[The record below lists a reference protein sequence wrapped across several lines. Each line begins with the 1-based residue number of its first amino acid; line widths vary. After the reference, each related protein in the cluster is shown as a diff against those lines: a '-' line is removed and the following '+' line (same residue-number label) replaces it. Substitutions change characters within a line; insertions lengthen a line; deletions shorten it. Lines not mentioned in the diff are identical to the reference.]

1 MSLKNM
7 MRIAAIAAAVATGGS
22 LLAGVAL
29 AAEGGPTPPKQK
41 WSFDGMFGSY
51 DRAALQRGYQVY
63 KGVCAACHGLS
74 LVAYRDLRDIGLT
87 DNQIKDAIKDIQVTD
102 GPNDAG
108 EMFERPAL
116 LSDRFK
122 KPYPNDQAAIAA
134 NGALP
139 PDLSLLAKAR
149 IVEAGSIP
157 VIRSF
162 AAKIR
167 YGGPDYIQGVLTGY
181 KDFAKLSA
189 EERKALKLPEKL
201 ADGQYYNEYFKG
213 HVIRMPPPL
222 TDGAVTY
229 LDEAPNTAVALAH
242 DVTTFLTWAAEPRM
256 EQRKQT
262 GLKVMLFLLV
272 LAGLM
277 YLVKRKVWAN
287 VPH

>member
-1 MSLKNM
+1 MSTKYML
-7 MRIAAIAAAVATGGS
+7 RLAAIAVAGA
-22 LLAGVAL
+22 LLTTPVL
-29 AAEGGPTPPKQK
+29 AAEGTGPTPPKQK
-41 WSFDGMFGSY
+41 WSFDGLFGTY

-63 KGVCAACHGLS
+63 QGVCAACHGLS
-74 LVAYRDLRDIGLT
+74 LVAYRDLRDIGLS
-87 DNQIKDAIKDIQVTD
+87 DNQIKEAIKDIQVTD
-102 GPNDAG
+102 GPNDSG

-122 KPYPNDQAAIAA
+122 KPYPNEQAAIAA

-162 AAKIR
+162 AAKVR
-167 YGGPDYIQGVLTGY
+167 YGGPDYIHGVLTGY
-181 KDFAKLSA
+181 KDFATLTP
-189 EERKALKLPEKL
+189 EQRKDLKLPEKL

-222 TDGAVTY
+222 TDGAVTF
-229 LDEAPNTAVALAH
+229 LDEAPNTAVAMAH

-262 GLKVMLFLLV
+262 GLKVMLFLLL

-277 YLVKRKVWAN
+277 YMVKRKVWAS

>member
-1 MSLKNM
+1 MSTKNM
-7 MRIAAIAAAVATGGS
+7 LRLAAIAVAGS
-22 LLAGVAL
+22 LLATPVL
-29 AAEGGPTPPKQK
+29 AAEGHGPTPPRQK
-41 WSFDGMFGSY
+41 WSFDGLFGSY

-63 KGVCAACHGLS
+63 QGVCAACHGLS
-74 LVAYRDLRDIGLT
+74 LVAYRDLRDIGLS

-122 KPYPNDQAAIAA
+122 KPYPNEQAAIAA

-181 KDFAKLSA
+181 KDFATLTP
-189 EERKALKLPEKL
+189 EERTALKLPEKL

-222 TDGAVTY
+222 TDGAVTF
-229 LDEAPNTAVALAH
+229 LDEAPNTAVAMAH

-262 GLKVMLFLLV
+262 GLKVILFLLV

-277 YLVKRKVWAN
+277 YMVKRKVWAN

>member
-1 MSLKNM
+1 MSSKNM
-7 MRIAAIAAAVATGGS
+7 LRLAALAVAGS
-22 LLAGVAL
+22 LLAAPAL
-29 AAEGGPTPPKQK
+29 AAESSGPKPAAQK
-41 WSFDGMFGSY
+41 WSFDGLFGTY

-63 KGVCAACHGLS
+63 KDVCAACHGLS
-74 LVAYRDLRDIGLT
+74 LVAYRDLRDIGLS

-102 GPNDAG
+102 GPNDQG

-122 KPYPNDQAAIAA
+122 KPYPNEQAAIAA

-149 IVEAGSIP
+149 IVEAGGVP
-157 VIRSF
+157 VLKSF

-167 YGGPDYIQGVLTGY
+167 YGGPDYIYGVLVGY
-181 KDFAKLSA
+181 KELDKLSPA
-189 EERKALKLPEKL
+189 EREKYHLAADFKL
-201 ADGQYYNEYFKG
+201 ADGQYFNEYFKG
-213 HVIRMPPPL
+213 HAIRMPPPL
-222 TDGAVTY
+222 TEGGVTFLDGAPAT
-229 LDEAPNTAVALAH
+229 VAAMAH

-262 GLKVMLFLLV
+262 GAKVVLFLLV

>member
-1 MSLKNM
+1 MSTKNM
-7 MRIAAIAAAVATGGS
+7 LRLAAIAVAGT
-22 LLAGVAL
+22 LLTTPVL
-29 AAEGGPTPPKQK
+29 AAEGTGPTPPKQK

-63 KGVCAACHGLS
+63 QGVCAACHGLS

-87 DNQIKDAIKDIQVTD
+87 DNQIKEAIKDIQVPD

-122 KPYPNDQAAIAA
+122 KPYPNEQAAIAA

-167 YGGPDYIQGVLTGY
+167 YGGPDYIHGVLTGY
-181 KDFAKLSA
+181 KDFAKLTA

-222 TDGAVTY
+222 TDGAVTF
-229 LDEAPNTAVALAH
+229 LDEAPNTAAAMAH

-277 YLVKRKVWAN
+277 YMVKRKVWAS

>member
-1 MSLKNM
+1 MSTKNM
-7 MRIAAIAAAVATGGS
+7 LRLAAIAVAGS
-22 LLAGVAL
+22 LLATPVL
-29 AAEGGPTPPKQK
+29 AAEGHGPTPPRQK
-41 WSFDGMFGSY
+41 WSFDGLFGSY

-63 KGVCAACHGLS
+63 QGVCAACHGLS
-74 LVAYRDLRDIGLT
+74 LVAYRDLRDIGLS

-122 KPYPNDQAAIAA
+122 KPYPNEQAAIAA

-181 KDFAKLSA
+181 KDFATLTP
-189 EERKALKLPEKL
+189 EERTALKLPEKL

-222 TDGAVTY
+222 TDGAVTF
-229 LDEAPNTAVALAH
+229 LDEAPNTAVAMAH

-262 GLKVMLFLLV
+262 GLKVVLFLLV

-277 YLVKRKVWAN
+277 YMVKRKVWAN

>member
-1 MSLKNM
+1 MALKNM
-7 MRIAAIAAAVATGGS
+7 LRIAAFAVAGA
-22 LLAGVAL
+22 LLAGPAF
-29 AAEGGPTPPKQK
+29 AAESSGPKPERQK
-41 WSFDGMFGSY
+41 WSFDGLFGTY

-63 KGVCAACHGLS
+63 QGVCAACHGLS

-87 DNQIKDAIKDIQVTD
+87 DNQIKEAIKDIQVGD

-122 KPYPNDQAAIAA
+122 KPYPNEQAAIAS

-149 IVEAGSIP
+149 IVEEGSIP

-162 AAKIR
+162 AAKVR
-167 YGGPDYIQGVLTGY
+167 YGGPDYIYGVLTGY
-181 KDFAKLSA
+181 KDIAKMSPA
-189 EERKALKLPEKL
+189 ELEKYHLPKDFKL
-201 ADGQYYNEYFKG
+201 AEGQNFNEYFKG
-213 HVIRMPPPL
+213 HAIRMPPPL
-222 TDGAVTY
+222 TDGGVTF
-229 LDEAPNTAVALAH
+229 LDGAAATVAAQAH

-262 GLKVMLFLLV
+262 GLKVILFLLV

-277 YLVKRKVWAN
+277 YMVKRKVWAN
-287 VPH
+287 VAH

>member
-1 MSLKNM
+1 MSIKRM
-7 MRIAAIAAAVATGGS
+7 MRVATVAVAAS
-22 LLAGVAL
+22 LLAPAAL
-29 AAEGGPTPPKQK
+29 AAEAKGPKPPAQE
-41 WSFDGMFGSY
+41 WSFDGLFGTF

-63 KGVCAACHGLS
+63 KEVCAACHGLS
-74 LVAYRDLRDIGLT
+74 LVAYRDLKDIGLSE
-87 DNQIKDAIKDIQVTD
+87 NQIKQAIVDIQVTD

-108 EMFERPAL
+108 EMFERPAV

-122 KPYPNDQAAIAA
+122 KPFPNEQAAIAA

-149 IVEAGSIP
+149 LVEAGSIP
-157 VIRSF
+157 VLRSF
-162 AAKIR
+162 AAKVR
-167 YGGPDYIQGVLTGY
+167 YGGPDYIHAVLTGY
-181 KDFAKLSA
+181 KDFAQLTPA
-189 EERKALKLPEKL
+189 EREAYHLPADFKL
-201 ADGQYYNEYFKG
+201 ADGQYFNQYFKG
-213 HVIRMPPPL
+213 HAIRMAPPL
-222 TDGAVTY
+222 NDGQVTF
-229 LDEAPNTAVALAH
+229 LDGAPNTTSAMAH
-242 DVTTFLTWAAEPRM
+242 DVATFLMWAAEPRM

>member
-1 MSLKNM
+1 MVTRM
-7 MRIAAIAAAVATGGS
+7 MRIAAIAVAGS
-22 LLAGVAL
+22 LLVTPVL
-29 AAEGGPTPPKQK
+29 AAEGHGPKPPKQK
-41 WSFDGMFGSY
+41 WSFDGIFGSY

-63 KGVCAACHGLS
+63 KEVCAACHGLS

-87 DNQIKDAIKDIQVTD
+87 DNQIKDAIKDIQIGD

-108 EMFERPAL
+108 EMFERPAA

-122 KPYPNDQAAIAA
+122 KPYPNDQAAVAA

-149 IVEAGSIP
+149 IVEEGSIP

-181 KDFAKLSA
+181 KDYVQVTP
-189 EERKALKLPEKL
+189 EQRKEYKLPEKL

-213 HVIRMPPPL
+213 HLIRMPKPL
-222 TDGAVTY
+222 NDGQVTF
-229 LDEAPNTAVALAH
+229 LDGAPNTVDAMAH

-262 GLKVMLFLLV
+262 GVKVILFLLV

-277 YLVKRKVWAN
+277 YLVKRKIWAN

>member
-1 MSLKNM
+1 MSIKRM
-7 MRIAAIAAAVATGGS
+7 MRIAALAVAGS
-22 LLAGVAL
+22 LLAAPVL
-29 AAEGGPTPPKQK
+29 AAEGAGPKPLAQK
-41 WSFDGMFGSY
+41 WSFDGLFGSY
-51 DRAALQRGYQVY
+51 DRAALQRGFQVY
-63 KGVCAACHGLS
+63 KEVCAACHGLS
-74 LVAYRDLRDIGLT
+74 LVAYRDLRDIGLS

-108 EMFERPAL
+108 EMFERPAQ

-122 KPYPNDQAAIAA
+122 KPYPNDQAAVAA

-149 IVEAGSIP
+149 IVEEGSIP
-157 VIRSF
+157 VLRSF
-162 AAKIR
+162 AAKVR

-181 KDFAKLSA
+181 KEID
-189 EERKALKLPEKL
+189 KLPAAEREKYHLPKDFKL
-201 ADGQYYNEYFKG
+201 ADGQYFNEYFPG
-213 HVIRMPPPL
+213 NAIRMPKPL
-222 TDGAVTY
+222 NDGQVTF
-229 LDEAPNTAVALAH
+229 LDGAPNTVDAMAH
-242 DVTTFLTWAAEPRM
+242 DVVTFLTWAAEPRM

-262 GLKVMLFLLV
+262 GVKVILFLLV